1 MSYSIARASLEYNCN
16 VYYIDNDS
24 TTDFYDNYLVGSCND
39 YETEIHTTYNL
50 FGEDITF
57 ISALEFFYSSRAGMV
72 ARIHILT
79 KKDNQDEIN
88 AKLEKLY
95 NENPSEFAKFKEFI
109 INTLIQP
116 LINDFNENADIEYP
130 NDYDE
135 NILYCNGKFYVEL
148 KDDFSAEEVEPL
160 TLQLTMPNE
169 DDIDFDFM

>member
-1 MSYSIARASLEYNCN
+1 MSYSIASASLEYNCN
-16 VYYIDNDS
+16 VYYTDNDS
-24 TTDFYDNYLVGSCND
+24 TTDFYENYLVGSCSD

-57 ISALEFFYSSRAGMV
+57 ISALEFFDSSREGMV
-72 ARIHILT
+72 AKIHILT

-169 DDIDFDFM
+169 DDIYFDFM